1 MEFIYFVNEVQ
12 LRLCSLLSC
21 NHEQEEDSKYVDF
34 SSLVTVIDSGEGL
47 ISTRHQHQAPDYYV
61 CSSQLH
67 QKSSLCRMSFQM
79 QLSLL

>member
-34 SSLVTVIDSGEGL
+34 SSLVTAVDSGEGL
-47 ISTRHQHQAPDYYV
+47 ISTSTCTRHQTTM
-61 CSSQLH
+61 
-67 QKSSLCRMSFQM
+67 SLNCTRNA
-79 QLSLL
+79 LRAE

>member
-47 ISTRHQHQAPDYYV
+47 ISTRHQHQAPDHYV
-61 CSSQLH
+61 SQLH
-67 QKSSLCRMSFQM
+67 QKCSPCRMSFQM